1 MEVKKTDGSF
11 EEFIPEKIEKSICDA
26 FSSVNDKCNE
36 GLLRILTKNLFV
48 YDKISTQE
56 IRRQVEENLMSIN
69 KKAAKAYIQKYDDRK
84 HLKKDEDFIKQYINA
99 SNASTGSKYD
109 SNANVGNKNVVTLGQ
124 ELHKGKNIQQN
135 RYIMHNKIKALYSKK
150 LADQYIKDLE
160 SHVLYKHDESGT
172 PGYPYTYSSKEVV
185 EVLYNGKN
193 LLLPLDLLYQIV
205 DEKEHLVDNENI
217 VYQKVPWHLYVKD
230 NEGKYTKIT
239 KLTKKKRHRPLVR
252 VKTAFGEDLVVT
264 DNHPMITD
272 INDIE
277 NTVEAK
283 DSLGCTQYRVGD
295 KLSFKGNDKIDFK
308 DLLPSWVEID
318 ESFIKY
324 QQATLKRYIDVN
336 RKLGYV
342 IGFFVG
348 DGNFN
353 NTSKTLVFTQGEKTV
368 LEKLNNLIYDIFGIT
383 GKIQHSKGYNKEK
396 YVLILSN
403 LYVYELFRG
412 YFKIQDKAQNKTLP
426 YNILEFNEEFAKGC
440 LEGLIDSDGTIK
452 DNGSAISIRLASRAC
467 ILQCTQLFRYF
478 NYNVG
483 NTKQSLPFGN
493 NSSFKT
499 NYTIWGISATKKVD
513 SVLLNESEK
522 VNKHL
527 IDAKTNNLKY
537 KNSGYVNI
545 TSVEEIEE
553 ESAFYDLNDFI
564 YDITTETHTFSC
576 NNILVHNCVAITMY
590 PFLIDGLT
598 KLGGQSTAPTD
609 LKSYCGEFINLVYS
623 ISSQFM
629 GACLYKDQV
638 INFVENGV
646 AKRYKIKDF
655 VNKYLSG
662 NITKFENYQGEWEYA
677 KLPENIKVLEDGKL
691 VDVLK
696 VYRRK
701 YNSDI
706 YKISTKDGHVAY
718 TSEDHVFKQLIQ
730 GRGLEIKAKQLEVND
745 TVFMNKDYSSLIDFT
760 SNDFKKGWLIGMLC
774 GDGCLTKENVV
785 ELSVNYEQ
793 EYLGDI
799 FNEYSKEIYGYE
811 LSKNNGHNCLNYTK
825 MNKDFKDSVM
835 EDIIGNT
842 TYDKHIDL
850 SNKSLSYIAGWL
862 DGMFCSDGSYS
873 ETHGITISLTNKELS
888 DNIREAVTYFGL
900 PYKNLTVVKPHGN
913 KKESYQQYV
922 SSRILK
928 YLKHVHE
935 KCLKRGRKNIQDA
948 SREVYYY
955 GYNAFQGRH
964 MSNKRMLV
972 SCSKQDVK
980 YNTDVIESIEVFKN
994 DDDYVYEIETS
1005 SHWYNCG
1012 GFITHNCATPEFLMY
1027 MDYFIR
1033 KDYGDDYLNKLD
1045 VKVDLSRKERTLE
1058 EVIENCFQQV
1068 VHSMNMPAGNRGYQ
1082 SVFWNVGYFDKNY
1095 FDGVF
1100 GDFVFPDGTK
1110 PKWETLSW
1118 LQKKF
1123 MKWFNEE
1130 RTKYILTFPVETMA
1144 MLTDG
1149 HDIVDKE
1156 YADFTS
1162 EMWAEGHSFFCY
1174 LSDSPDSLSS
1184 CCFDKDQ
1191 KVLWKSS
1198 TLGVKLTTLEELHN
1212 SKWGTDKKNL
1222 RIFHNGSWVRGKS
1235 IKLPNREMYKIT
1247 TLNNKVFLMTD
1258 NHINLTLEGE
1268 KETKELTTND
1278 YLMFNT
1284 QKLSAV
1290 PENDENLTYEQ
1301 GFVVGAFLGDGSFGS
1316 VNKGVIYDINFSQN
1330 IEKYEETLKYINIA
1344 NEQLGG
1350 ESKCKLN
1357 EVYNNVYPLRIS
1369 SRKLASFIMKW
1380 TLWER
1385 GTYAYNKKLNLN
1397 CLLQSEEF
1405 RRGILDGWYNT
1416 DGGNTN
1422 RCYTT
1427 SKELAEDMEVLI
1439 TSLGMQSIINVSDK
1453 TEEPV
1458 IIRGEEYNRNYPLYC
1473 VKWYAESNNRA
1484 NKDKEKAW
1492 IKKNNSIFFKV
1503 KSIEKVDYTEDV
1515 YCIECA
1521 NEEEPYFTL
1530 PCGLITHNCR
1540 LRNSL
1545 KDSNLDDEHNHTTH
1559 QFSMGTASV
1568 ATGSKSV
1575 MTINLNRVIQDATRK
1590 YAKEVENIEIS
1601 DGAQFEVKKAVYKE
1615 KLYEYISNEITSLTE
1630 RVHKY
1635 QRAFNEILKDFYNS
1649 NMLDVYSAGFI
1660 SLKKQ
1665 YLTVGVNG
1673 LTDAAEFLGLEAN
1686 LNEEYNYFVNVILE
1700 TINKSNKKDR
1710 TKECMYNTEFVPGE
1724 NLSNKNY
1731 NWDKKDGYYVSPKHV
1746 MYSSYFFN
1754 PEDSSLSVLDKM
1766 KLHGENFVKYLDGG
1780 QAAHLNLNE
1789 HLSFNQYRELLKVA
1803 SQNGCSYF
1811 TFNVKNSVCNDCGHI
1826 SKDTLDTCPKCG
1838 SHNIDYLTRII
1849 GYLSRVSS
1857 FAEARQVEE
1866 KMRYYS

>member
-11 EEFIPEKIEKSICDA
+11 EEFIPEKIEKSICEA

-36 GLLRILTKNLFV
+36 GLLKILSKNLFI

-84 HLKKDEDFIKQYINA
+84 HLKKDEDFVKQYINA

-193 LLLPLDLLYQIV
+193 LMLPFDLLYQIV
-205 DEKEHLVDNENI
+205 DEKEHLVDDENI

-230 NEGKYTKIT
+230 NEGKYTKVT

-272 INDIE
+272 INNIE

-318 ESFIKY
+318 ETFIKY

-353 NTSKTLVFTQGEKTV
+353 NTSKTLVFTQGEKTI
-368 LEKLNNLIYDIFGIT
+368 LEKLNNFIYDIFGIT
-383 GKIQHSKGYNKEK
+383 GKIQHSKGYNNEK

-467 ILQCTQLFRYF
+467 ILQCTQLFRHF

-522 VNKHL
+522 VNKRL
-527 IDAKTNNLKY
+527 TDAKSNNLKY

-629 GACLYKDQV
+629 GAV
-638 INFVENGV
+638 
-646 AKRYKIKDF
+646 
-655 VNKYLSG
+655 
-662 NITKFENYQGEWEYA
+662 
-677 KLPENIKVLEDGKL
+677 
-691 VDVLK
+691 
-696 VYRRK
+696 
-701 YNSDI
+701 
-706 YKISTKDGHVAY
+706 
-718 TSEDHVFKQLIQ
+718 
-730 GRGLEIKAKQLEVND
+730 
-745 TVFMNKDYSSLIDFT
+745 
-760 SNDFKKGWLIGMLC
+760 
-774 GDGCLTKENVV
+774 
-785 ELSVNYEQ
+785 
-793 EYLGDI
+793 
-799 FNEYSKEIYGYE
+799 
-811 LSKNNGHNCLNYTK
+811 
-825 MNKDFKDSVM
+825 
-835 EDIIGNT
+835 
-842 TYDKHIDL
+842 
-850 SNKSLSYIAGWL
+850 
-862 DGMFCSDGSYS
+862 
-873 ETHGITISLTNKELS
+873 
-888 DNIREAVTYFGL
+888 
-900 PYKNLTVVKPHGN
+900 
-913 KKESYQQYV
+913 
-922 SSRILK
+922 
-928 YLKHVHE
+928 
-935 KCLKRGRKNIQDA
+935 
-948 SREVYYY
+948 
-955 GYNAFQGRH
+955 
-964 MSNKRMLV
+964 
-972 SCSKQDVK
+972 
-980 YNTDVIESIEVFKN
+980 
-994 DDDYVYEIETS
+994 
-1005 SHWYNCG
+1005 
-1012 GFITHNCATPEFLMY
+1012 ATPEFLMY
-1027 MDYFIR
+1027 MDHFIR
-1033 KDYGDDYLNKLD
+1033 KDYGDDYLSKLD

-1058 EVIENCFQQV
+1058 EVIENCFQQI

-1184 CCFDKDQ
+1184 CC
-1191 KVLWKSS
+1191 
-1198 TLGVKLTTLEELHN
+1198 
-1212 SKWGTDKKNL
+1212 
-1222 RIFHNGSWVRGKS
+1222 
-1235 IKLPNREMYKIT
+1235 
-1247 TLNNKVFLMTD
+1247 
-1258 NHINLTLEGE
+1258 
-1268 KETKELTTND
+1268 
-1278 YLMFNT
+1278 
-1284 QKLSAV
+1284 
-1290 PENDENLTYEQ
+1290 
-1301 GFVVGAFLGDGSFGS
+1301 
-1316 VNKGVIYDINFSQN
+1316 
-1330 IEKYEETLKYINIA
+1330 
-1344 NEQLGG
+1344 
-1350 ESKCKLN
+1350 
-1357 EVYNNVYPLRIS
+1357 
-1369 SRKLASFIMKW
+1369 
-1380 TLWER
+1380 
-1385 GTYAYNKKLNLN
+1385 
-1397 CLLQSEEF
+1397 
-1405 RRGILDGWYNT
+1405 
-1416 DGGNTN
+1416 
-1422 RCYTT
+1422 
-1427 SKELAEDMEVLI
+1427 
-1439 TSLGMQSIINVSDK
+1439 
-1453 TEEPV
+1453 
-1458 IIRGEEYNRNYPLYC
+1458 
-1473 VKWYAESNNRA
+1473 
-1484 NKDKEKAW
+1484 
-1492 IKKNNSIFFKV
+1492 
-1503 KSIEKVDYTEDV
+1503 
-1515 YCIECA
+1515 
-1521 NEEEPYFTL
+1521 
-1530 PCGLITHNCR
+1530 R

-1590 YAKEVENIEIS
+1590 YAKEVENVEIG
-1601 DGAQFEVKKAVYKE
+1601 DGTQFGVKKAVYKE

-1811 TFNVKNSVCNDCGHI
+1811 TFNVKNSVCNDCGYI